1 MDETF
6 IRQRIT
12 ELRMKKDVSEYRMS
26 TEMGRSKNYI
36 QGITSGRSLPS
47 LSEFLYMCEYL
58 GVTPRDFFDASLKN
72 PALLQEVID
81 ALKTLDD
88 EDLILTLSN
97 IRRLHKHQ
105 HLSLESVFSNFSVD
119 IVERFCYSRENY

>member
-12 ELRMKKDVSEYRMS
+12 ELRMKKGVSEYRMS
-26 TEMGRSKNYI
+26 TDMGRSKNYI

-58 GVTPRDFFDASLKN
+58 GVTPRDFFDSDLKN
-72 PALLQEVID
+72 PALFQQAIE
-81 ALKTLDD
+81 ALKVLDD
-88 EDLILTLSN
+88 EDLTLTLGN
-97 IRRLHKHQ
+97 IQRLHKK
-105 HLSLESVFSNFSVD
+105 
-119 IVERFCYSRENY
+119 

>member
-12 ELRMKKDVSEYRMS
+12 ELRMKKGVSEYRMS
-26 TEMGRSKNYI
+26 TDMGRSKNYI

-58 GVTPRDFFDASLKN
+58 GVTPRDFFDSDLKN
-72 PALLQEVID
+72 PALLQEAVE
-81 ALKTLDD
+81 ALKGLDD
-88 EDLILTLSN
+88 EDLSLTLGN
-97 IRRLHKHQ
+97 IQRLHKK
-105 HLSLESVFSNFSVD
+105 
-119 IVERFCYSRENY
+119 

>member
-12 ELRMKKDVSEYRMS
+12 ELRMKKGVSEYRMS
-26 TEMGRSKNYI
+26 SDMGRSKNYV

-58 GVTPRDFFDASLKN
+58 GVTPRDFFDADLRN
-72 PALLQEVID
+72 PALLQETID
-81 ALKTLDD
+81 ALKELDD
-88 EDLILTLSN
+88 EDIALMLAN
-97 IRRLHKHQ
+97 IRRLHK
-105 HLSLESVFSNFSVD
+105 NKP
-119 IVERFCYSRENY
+119 

>member
-12 ELRMKKDVSEYRMS
+12 ELRMNKGVSEYRMS
-26 TEMGRSKNYI
+26 TDMGRSKNYI

-58 GVTPRDFFDASLKN
+58 GVTPRDFFDADLKS
-72 PALLQEVID
+72 PALLQEAIE
-81 ALKTLDD
+81 ALKGLDD
-88 EDLILTLSN
+88 EDLTLMLGN
-97 IRRLHKHQ
+97 IKRLHKK
-105 HLSLESVFSNFSVD
+105 
-119 IVERFCYSRENY
+119 

>member
-12 ELRMKKDVSEYRMS
+12 ELRMKKGVSEYRMS
-26 TEMGRSKNYI
+26 TDMGRSKNYV

-58 GVTPRDFFDASLKN
+58 GVTPRDFFDANLAN
-72 PALLQEVID
+72 PALLQETID
-81 ALKTLDD
+81 ALKKLDD
-88 EDLILTLSN
+88 EDMVLMLGN
-97 IRRLHKHQ
+97 IKRLHK
-105 HLSLESVFSNFSVD
+105 NKP
-119 IVERFCYSRENY
+119 